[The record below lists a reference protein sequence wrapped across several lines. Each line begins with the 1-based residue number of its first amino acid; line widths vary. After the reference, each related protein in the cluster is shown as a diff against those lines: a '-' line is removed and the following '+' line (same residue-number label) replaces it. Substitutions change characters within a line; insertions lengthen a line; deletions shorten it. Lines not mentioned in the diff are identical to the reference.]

1 MDNIRFSKKIMEWIP
16 YRTRGRHEKITVI
29 PNVNFFVIVR
39 IAKRTNER
47 SL

>member
-1 MDNIRFSKKIMEWIP
+1 MEWIS
-16 YRTRGRHEKITVI
+16 YRTRGRHEKKITVI